1 MTGSPK
7 EQGILTLAGTSKLGL
22 ALSVF
27 EMSLQ
32 MLSLLELGPSTS
44 IQGVVLHE
52 PGGNV
57 KSI

>member
-1 MTGSPK
+1 M
-7 EQGILTLAGTSKLGL
+7 GL

-44 IQGVVLHE
+44 IHGVVLHE

>member
-27 EMSLQ
+27 RNESPNVIFIGIRAIH
-32 MLSLLELGPSTS
+32 E
-44 IQGVVLHE
+44 VVLHE